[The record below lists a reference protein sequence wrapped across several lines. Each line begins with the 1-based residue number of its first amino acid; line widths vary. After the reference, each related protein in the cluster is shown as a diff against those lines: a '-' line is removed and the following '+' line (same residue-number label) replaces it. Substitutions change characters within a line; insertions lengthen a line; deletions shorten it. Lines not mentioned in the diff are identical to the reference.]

1 MLQLISLKMV
11 IIPKD
16 MIMTGTASAL
26 NTLVRTKVKIEF
38 CGVSDAN
45 VYCGSSWDVAR
56 ATRLLFFVRAKQP
69 GVVALLND
77 NKRDAWFVISFEFDA
92 SFTQSS
98 QFVLQNL
105 KNK

>member
-26 NTLVRTKVKIEF
+26 DTLVRTKVEIKF
-38 CGVSDAN
+38 CWVSDAN
-45 VYCGSSWDVAR
+45 VHGGASWDIAR

-69 GVVALLND
+69 SVVAFLND
-77 NKRDAWFVISFEFDA
+77 NKCDAWFVIGFQFDA

-98 QFVLQNL
+98 QFVL
-105 KNK
+105 